1 MLFGYIHRAIP
12 GVGVSL
18 QKPFS
23 EYLEAQRA
31 KLHHPAGD
39 GTPAVRTTR
48 VSLLLV
54 QEDFFFLNAGFLLF
68 GIDGKPALVFGTHS
82 DFYFQ
87 ICDMGWKKKLEFKLK
102 ILDLSYIS
110 RLPCI
115 KSQGSG

>member
-1 MLFGYIHRAIP
+1 MLFGCIHRAIP

-54 QEDFFFLNAGFLLF
+54 QEDFFFFFDAGFLSF
-68 GIDGKPALVFGTHS
+68 SIDREPALGFSTHS
-82 DFYFQ
+82 D
-87 ICDMGWKKKLEFKLK
+87 L
-102 ILDLSYIS
+102 
-110 RLPCI
+110 
-115 KSQGSG
+115 